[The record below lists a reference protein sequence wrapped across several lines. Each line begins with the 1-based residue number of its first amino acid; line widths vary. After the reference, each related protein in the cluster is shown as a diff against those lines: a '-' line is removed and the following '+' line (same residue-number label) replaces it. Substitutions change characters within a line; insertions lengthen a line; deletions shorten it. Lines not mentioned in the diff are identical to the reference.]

1 MSRFSDMLVYL
12 RKRAGLS
19 QVELAH
25 QIKMTRSAISMYETG
40 RREPDLETLEAF
52 ADFFNTDMNTL
63 TGNEKPATDHGSGLS
78 EKKKAFMEEIMRMSD
93 ADFERLVQIRKLLET
108 K

>member
-1 MSRFSDMLVYL
+1 MTRFSDMLVYL

-25 QIKMTRSAISMYETG
+25 QIKMTRSAIRMYETG

-52 ADFFNTDMNTL
+52 ADIFNTDMNTV
-63 TGNEKPATDHGSGLS
+63 TGNEKTATDHGSGLS
-78 EKKKAFMEEIMRMSD
+78 EEKKAFMDEIMRMSD